1 MIIFIIGIIVAL
13 VLFAALGIDTAEEK
27 WRIRPRQVIAA
38 AVFAVALVI
47 SMVSFVPTGY
57 TGILTSFGKVEDRTV
72 QAGINFIAPWQKVV
86 KMDNRTQKQSIETS
100 TFSSD
105 IQQVD
110 VVVTLN
116 YKIDQNTAQTLY
128 ATVGTEYYDTILY
141 PRALESIKTVF
152 AGYSAEALVTN
163 RSILGEEVA
172 ALISN
177 DTASY
182 GIEIT
187 GVSIE
192 NLDFTD
198 AFTDAVEAKQ
208 VATQNKLTAE
218 TEQAQLT
225 MEAEAEAARQVIA
238 AEAEA
243 EILQIQAEAAKYAGE
258 KEAEM
263 NKKLAESLT
272 PELVEYYYA
281 NQWNGVL
288 PEYYG
293 GEGTIP
299 VLNFG
304 SGD

>member
-1 MIIFIIGIIVAL
+1 MIIFVIGIVVSLAL
-13 VLFAALGIDTAEEK
+13 FVGLGIDFEQEK
-27 WRIRPRQVIAA
+27 WRICPRQAIAA
-38 AVFAVALVI
+38 VAFAIALVA

-100 TFSSD
+100 AFSSD

-110 VVVTLN
+110 ITMTLN
-116 YKIDQNTAQTLY
+116 YKIDQGTAQTLY
-128 ATVGTEYYDTILY
+128 ATVGKEYYDTILY
-141 PRALESIKTVF
+141 PRALDSIKTVF

-163 RSILGEEVA
+163 RSILGDEVA
-172 ALISN
+172 SLIAAA
-177 DTASY
+177 TEAY

-192 NLDFTD
+192 NIDFTD

-218 TEQAQLT
+218 TEQARIT

-258 KEAEM
+258 KEAEA

-281 NQWNGVL
+281 NKWDGVL

-304 SGD
+304 SSD

>member
-1 MIIFIIGIIVAL
+1 MVIFLIGSVAALFLFVILGLDDYGKWSINPRQMGAAL
-13 VLFAALGIDTAEEK
+13 VLAITLG
-27 WRIRPRQVIAA
+27 V
-38 AVFAVALVI
+38 
-47 SMVSFVPTGY
+47 SMVTLVPTGY
-57 TGILTSFGKVEDRTV
+57 TGILTSFGKVEDRTI
-72 QAGINFIAPWQKVV
+72 QAGLNITAPWQKVV
-86 KMDNRTQKQSIETS
+86 KMDNRAQKETIETAA
-100 TFSSD
+100 FSSD

-116 YKIDQNTAQTLY
+116 YKINENTAMTLY
-128 ATVGTEYYDTILY
+128 KTVGKKYYDTILY
-141 PRALESIKTVF
+141 PRALENIKDVF
-152 AGYSAEALVTN
+152 AGYSAESLIEN
-163 RSILGEEVA
+163 RAVLGENIA
-172 ALISN
+172 KLIS
-177 DTASY
+177 DGIASY
-182 GIEIT
+182 GIEII

-192 NLDFTD
+192 NIDFTD

-218 TEQAQLT
+218 TEQARLT

-281 NQWNGVL
+281 NQWNGAL

-293 GEGTIP
+293 GDGTIP

-304 SGD
+304 SGN

>member
-1 MIIFIIGIIVAL
+1 MIIFVIGIVVSLA
-13 VLFAALGIDTAEEK
+13 LFAGLGIDFEQEK
-27 WRIRPRQVIAA
+27 WRIRPRQAIAA
-38 AVFAVALVI
+38 VVFAIALVA

-57 TGILTSFGKVEDRTV
+57 TGILTSFGKVEDRTA

-100 TFSSD
+100 AFSSD

-110 VVVTLN
+110 ITMTLN
-116 YKIDQNTAQTLY
+116 YKIDQRTAQTLY
-128 ATVGTEYYDTILY
+128 ATVGKEYYDTILY
-141 PRALESIKTVF
+141 PRALDSIKTVF

-163 RSILGEEVA
+163 RSILGDEVA
-172 ALISN
+172 SLIAAA
-177 DTASY
+177 TEAY

-192 NLDFTD
+192 NIDFTD

-218 TEQAQLT
+218 TEQARIT

-258 KEAEM
+258 KEAEA

-281 NQWNGVL
+281 NKWDGVL

-304 SGD
+304 SSD